1 MPQLRNIMIHGEING
16 PETQNDCIVGIVDGE
31 LPDWLSFELS
41 LWWVCLTSEISEV
54 SSCIKYR
61 NK

>member
-31 LPDWLSFELS
+31 LPGWLSFELS
-41 LWWVCLTSEISEV
+41 L
-54 SSCIKYR
+54 
-61 NK
+61 